1 MPSLYHRAMFK
12 LNGNGVGRHG
22 FFSFTTVRFDK
33 KLSLRLLENYIISAK
48 ILFEKVYEDL
58 VGSAV

>member
-12 LNGNGVGRHG
+12 LNRNGVARHG
-22 FFSFTTVRFDK
+22 FSNFITVRFDK
-33 KLSLRLLENYIISAK
+33 KLSLCLLENYIISAK
-48 ILFEKVYEDL
+48 ILFEKVYEGL